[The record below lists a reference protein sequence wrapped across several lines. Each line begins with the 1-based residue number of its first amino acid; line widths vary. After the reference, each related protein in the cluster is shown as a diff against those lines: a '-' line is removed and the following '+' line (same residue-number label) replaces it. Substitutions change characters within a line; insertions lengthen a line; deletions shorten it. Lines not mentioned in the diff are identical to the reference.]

1 MRETSVEN
9 YLKDEVAKLGG
20 KCKKFVSPGSRGE
33 PDQIVLM
40 SGERIWFVEL
50 KAPGKEARPQQ
61 KKRHRE
67 LRDLGFKVLVLDTKE
82 KVAAF
87 VASIR
92 EEVIL

>member
-9 YLKDEVAKLGG
+9 YLKDEVVKIGG

-40 SGERIWFVEL
+40 PGGRIWFVEC
-50 KAPGKEARPQQ
+50 KAPGKEAKPQQ
-61 KKRHRE
+61 RKRHKE
-67 LRDLGFKVLVLDTKE
+67 LRALGFTVLVLNTKE
-82 KVAAF
+82 KVARF

-92 EEVIL
+92 EV